1 MFGCKKKLALL
12 GLFSL
17 LEVLLVLVKQS
28 RTIFKLSNSSQDV
41 YVLRMWIAHSVV
53 KCMWSNGQGPICSA
67 VKWSSNKNDSHPV
80 CSCDYSTYGSDHLLH
95 RAISAPISSV
105 RSQQKYDCSMVRFMV
120 TSVNKHKLL
129 YFLQMGRGYSEN
141 YDGSSSRGVEL

>member
-1 MFGCKKKLALL
+1 MFGCKKNLRCWASSL
-12 GLFSL
+12 L

-28 RTIFKLSNSSQDV
+28 RTLSNSVTAIKMFTFCACELHIV
-41 YVLRMWIAHSVV
+41 YSSVCGQTV
-53 KCMWSNGQGPICSA
+53 KVPFA
-67 VKWSSNKNDSHPV
+67 VQSSGSSNKNDSHPV

-105 RSQQKYDCSMVRFMV
+105 GSQQKYDCSMVRFMV

-129 YFLQMGRGYSEN
+129 HFLQMGRGYSEN